1 MLSTIRRLLAAVG
14 AIAVIAGLPLN
25 EAGAQTSGDWPTYLN
40 NTARSGYNGAETLI
54 TPSTASNLTQLWA
67 DPSGGAV
74 SAEPVQDNGVVYY
87 GSWDG
92 YERAV
97 DPAAGT
103 QLWATYLGQSTD
115 TSCASPLT
123 LGVVNTPTVATI
135 TVNGA
140 PTQAVFVGGGDGKF
154 YALNASTGAV
164 IWQTPLG
171 APPDHV
177 LWSSPLL
184 SNGSIYEGVA
194 SSLDC
199 PLVRGE
205 VVQLD
210 AATGAVQHTLYTVP
224 AGCLG
229 AGVWGSPTVD
239 SATGDLY
246 FATGNAASCGSPEPL
261 AIALIETDSSLHV
274 LSSWQVPSS
283 QQPNTDSDFGSTPT
297 LFTATINGA
306 VHQMIG
312 LQNKNGIYYAFDR
325 SAISAG
331 PLWQR
336 RMAGGGVCPECVNG
350 HGADISPSAYN
361 GQYLFVGSEKTTING
376 TTCAGSVRE
385 LRPSTGTVVWS
396 ACLHSG
402 PVLGAVTAVPGWR
415 SSARATPR
423 SRSTPAPA
431 PCCGNTRM
439 QTAGLTSGARRPSPT
454 ATPTSATRTAPY
466 TPSAPDRPGPR

>member
-1 MLSTIRRLLAAVG
+1 M
-14 AIAVIAGLPLN
+14 
-25 EAGAQTSGDWPTYLN
+25 
-40 NTARSGYNGAETLI
+40 
-54 TPSTASNLTQLWA
+54 
-67 DPSGGAV
+67 
-74 SAEPVQDNGVVYY
+74 
-87 GSWDG
+87 
-92 YERAV
+92 
-97 DPAAGT
+97 
-103 QLWATYLGQSTD
+103 
-115 TSCASPLT
+115 
-123 LGVVNTPTVATI
+123 
-135 TVNGA
+135 
-140 PTQAVFVGGGDGKF
+140 
-154 YALNASTGAV
+154 
-164 IWQTPLG
+164 
-171 APPDHV
+171 
-177 LWSSPLL
+177 
-184 SNGSIYEGVA
+184 
-194 SSLDC
+194 
-199 PLVRGE
+199 
-205 VVQLD
+205 
-210 AATGAVQHTLYTVP
+210 
-224 AGCLG
+224 
-229 AGVWGSPTVD
+229 WGSPTVD

-402 PVLGAVTAVPGWR
+402 PVLGAVTAVPGV
-415 SSARATPR
+415 AFVGAGNTAFALNT
-423 SRSTPAPA
+423 STGAVLWKYQDANSGSDFWGAPA
-431 PCCGNTRM
+431 ISNGHAYFGNQDGTLYAFG
-439 QTAGLTSGARRPSPT
+439 T
-454 ATPTSATRTAPY
+454 
-466 TPSAPDRPGPR
+466 